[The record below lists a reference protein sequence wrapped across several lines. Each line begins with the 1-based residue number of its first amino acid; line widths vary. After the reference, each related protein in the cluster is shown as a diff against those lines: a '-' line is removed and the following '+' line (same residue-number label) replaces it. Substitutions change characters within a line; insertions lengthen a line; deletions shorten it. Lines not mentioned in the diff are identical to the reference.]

1 MEQRKLANTAVLFT
15 NAKNLGFPTATF
27 DIALCGFM
35 GWNDCFDFIH
45 NEFTQPDTKAPE
57 IFRVLRNGGKF
68 VGCSWEAQEDL
79 AWMEEAIL
87 RHHPD
92 ILTDDEYLE
101 QRPIGMAYE
110 KPAGY
115 AIILREAGFRS
126 IEVSREAVECVST
139 DEEEWWQQM
148 SNVGWDTLIEK
159 VERKDAGQLIR
170 IKEAIFKELQP
181 FKHLDG
187 IHFTKR
193 VFFVRGVK

>member
-1 MEQRKLANTAVLFT
+1 
-15 NAKNLGFPTATF
+15 
-27 DIALCGFM
+27 
-35 GWNDCFDFIH
+35 
-45 NEFTQPDTKAPE
+45 
-57 IFRVLRNGGKF
+57 
-68 VGCSWEAQEDL
+68 
-79 AWMEEAIL
+79 MEEAML
-87 RHHPD
+87 RHHPV

-115 AIILREAGFRS
+115 EIILQAAGFRI

-159 VERKDAGQLIR
+159 IECKDAGQLIW

-181 FKHLDG
+181 FKHPDG
-187 IHFTKR
+187 IHFSKR
-193 VFFVRGVK
+193 VFFVRGEK